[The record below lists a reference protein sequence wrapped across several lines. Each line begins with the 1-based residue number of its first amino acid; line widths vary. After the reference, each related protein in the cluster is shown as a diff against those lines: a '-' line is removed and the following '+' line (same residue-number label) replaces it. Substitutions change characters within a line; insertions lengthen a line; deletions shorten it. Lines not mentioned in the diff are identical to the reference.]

1 MPVSHWD
8 IFLVPLQMLI
18 GVYLVVGCGAFFRRM
33 NWYPA
38 PAETPLYKLTV
49 WVLMPCLIFE
59 RILPASELIG
69 DYQNLILPPIIGLAA
84 TGIGA
89 LLGFSVGILP
99 KKLTGLQNWKT
110 LGTFAACV
118 SILNYGFVP
127 IPLITALYDAHDK
140 TQAVL
145 FIQNLGSELSIWTV
159 VIISMSGAINRK
171 TLLRAINP
179 PTCAIVLAM
188 MINQLG
194 IYPYIPRFA
203 MNAVKLLGDAS
214 LPASMF
220 IVGISIADAFDWQ
233 RMCRHWRRG
242 IRIAFWSCLLR
253 LVVLP
258 AIFIAVA
265 VYAPLT
271 IEIRRVL
278 VIHAAMSSAIFPMV
292 LSRHYDGD
300 PATAFDTILP
310 NSILALITLPIW
322 TILGLSLI
330 HGEPFGNIFAS

>member
-1 MPVSHWD
+1 MPAFHWD
-8 IFLVPLQMLI
+8 IFLVPLQMLV
-18 GVYLVVGCGAFFRRM
+18 GVYLVVGCGAFFRKM

-38 PAETPLYKLTV
+38 PAEMPLYKLTV

-59 RILPASELIG
+59 RILPANELIG
-69 DYQNLILPPIIGLAA
+69 DYRNLILPPIIGLAA

-89 LLGFSVGILP
+89 LLGFSVGFLP
-99 KKLTGLQNWKT
+99 KKLTGLQNWKM

-127 IPLITALYDAHDK
+127 IPLIAALYDSLDK

-159 VIISMSGAINRK
+159 VIISMSGAVNRK
-171 TLLRAINP
+171 TLFRAINP
-179 PTCAIVLAM
+179 PTCAIVVAILM
-188 MINQLG
+188 NQLG
-194 IYPYIPRFA
+194 VYPYIPQFV
-203 MNAVKLLGDAS
+203 MNAIKLLGDAS
-214 LPASMF
+214 LPISMF
-220 IVGISIADAFDWQ
+220 TVGISVADAFDW
-233 RMCRHWRRG
+233 RRIYRHWRRSV
-242 IRIAFWSCLLR
+242 RIAFWSCLLR
-253 LVVLP
+253 LAVLP
-258 AIFIAVA
+258 TIFIAVA

-310 NSILALITLPIW
+310 NSILALITLPVW
-322 TILGLSLI
+322 VALGLSLI
-330 HGEPFGNIFAS
+330 GQ